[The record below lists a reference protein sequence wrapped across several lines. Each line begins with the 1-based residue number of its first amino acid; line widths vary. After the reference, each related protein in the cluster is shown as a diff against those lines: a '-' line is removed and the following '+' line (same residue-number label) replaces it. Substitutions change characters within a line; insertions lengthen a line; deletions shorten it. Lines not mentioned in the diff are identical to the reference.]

1 MHDHSFFIDIAL
13 VFLVAITGGMLAWRL
28 RLPLI
33 VGYVSG
39 GLLLSRFTPGPY
51 ISNTKNFEFL
61 AEIGVILLMFSIGAE
76 FSVKDLLRVKWIAL
90 VGGPIG
96 VALSVLM
103 GISVGHF
110 LGYTALQG
118 AIIGSIISVASTM
131 VLVRMLVD
139 RGELQTRHGSVMVAI
154 TLVEDLVVVALTVII
169 PSLRG
174 ASAEQYVVIGWNLG
188 KAVLFLVPIWVLGA
202 KVIPGLM
209 RRVAQTHTEELFLL
223 LSLAL
228 CLGVAALV
236 QATGL
241 SLALGAFLAG
251 MIISSSDYGHESL
264 AQLLP
269 MRDAFVALFFVTIG
283 ALVDPNVVVTHWRLL
298 LALILMIVLGKFV
311 IWTLVVILFRE
322 SLQTAMLVAIGLT
335 QIGEFSFILVQVAR
349 DAGHLG
355 SEVYSATLGAALISI
370 LINALLFRF
379 APDLVNRSRFDEVL
393 EPVAVEVTE
402 KHVLICGHGRLGGPV
417 AAALETFG
425 YPYTVLEVDPDIVS
439 DLHKRGVNV
448 IFGDPVRKRVLESAG
463 VARASLAI
471 VTIPDKN
478 RSWRAVKNIRQL
490 NQEMPIIVR
499 IQRQNDRDA
508 LIDAGATYVI
518 QPESEASVA
527 MIRLALEYLNV
538 GPESYDLYIKSLR
551 QAGPEQAKQA

>member
-1 MHDHSFFIDIAL
+1 LHDHRFFTDIAL
-13 VFLVAITGGMLAWRL
+13 VFLVAITGGMVAWRL

-33 VGYVSG
+33 LGYVSG

-51 ISNTKNFEFL
+51 ISDAKNFESL
-61 AEIGVILLMFSIGAE
+61 AEIGVILLMFSIGSE
-76 FSVKDLLRVKWIAL
+76 FSLKDLLRVKWIAL
-90 VGGPIG
+90 VGAPLG

-103 GISVGHF
+103 GIGVGHL
-110 LGYTALQG
+110 LGYTTLQG

-131 VLVRMLVD
+131 VLVRLLVD

-169 PSLRG
+169 PALKN
-174 ASAEQYVVIGWNLG
+174 APPENFLALGWNLG
-188 KAVLFLVPIWVLGA
+188 KAILFLVPIWILGG
-202 KVIPGLM
+202 KVIPRLM

-264 AQLLP
+264 SQLLP
-269 MRDAFVALFFVTIG
+269 MRDAFVAIFFVTIG
-283 ALVDPNVVVTHWRLL
+283 ALVDPNIVITHWKLL
-298 LALILMIVLGKFV
+298 LGLILMIVVGKFI
-311 IWTLVVILFRE
+311 IWTAVVSLFRE

-355 SEVYSATLGAALISI
+355 NEVYSATLSAALISI
-370 LINALLFRF
+370 LINAILFRVV
-379 APDLVNRSRFDEVL
+379 PDMLNRSRLAQLPETGAI
-393 EPVAVEVTE
+393 ESAE
-402 KHVLICGHGRLGGPV
+402 KRVLICGHGRLGSPV

-425 YPYTVLEVDPDIVS
+425 YSCTVLEVDPDIVT
-439 DLHKRGVNV
+439 DLRKRGVNA
-448 IFGDPVRKRVLESAG
+448 IFGDPVRKHVLESAG
-463 VARASLAI
+463 AAHASLAV

-478 RSWRAVKNIRQL
+478 RSWLAVKNIRQL
-490 NQEMPIIVR
+490 NKGMPIIVR
-499 IQRQNDRDA
+499 IQRQSDRDA
-508 LIDAGATYVI
+508 LIDAGATFVV
-518 QPESEASVA
+518 QPEAEASVA
-527 MIRLALEYLNV
+527 MIRLALEYLSV
-538 GPESYDLYIKSLR
+538 DPESYERYMKKLR
-551 QAGPEQAKQA
+551 QAL